1 MTRILLSTY
10 TDPNG
15 NERVIVFQGN
25 SIRFAR
31 KDQSRNSMETAKR
44 AARNAFKEMPFG
56 AKLVWWDGDL
66 NRKRTVATKE

>member
-1 MTRILLSTY
+1 MTRVLISTF

-15 NERVIVFQGN
+15 NESVHVYNGG

-31 KDQSRNSMETAKR
+31 KRRDGNSMEVAKR
-44 AARNAFKEMPFG
+44 AARNAFNDAPFG

-66 NRKRTVATKE
+66 KRKRTVATKE